1 MAKTLRSHCRGLGT
15 GPWSENQTSHVT
27 TKSLNAEA
35 KRSLV
40 LQLIPGTVQKKKKRR
55 SKEGV
60 DVTTEAKS
68 WADTGKGPRVKEH
81 RWPPDAG
88 KSKET
93 DFPVETPEGGSP
105 VDILNLV
112 KLILYL

>member
-1 MAKTLRSHCRGLGT
+1 MAKTLHSQCRGPGT
-15 GPWSENQTSHVT
+15 DPWSENQISHIT
-27 TKSLNAEA
+27 AKSLNAEV
-35 KRSLV
+35 KRSHV
-40 LQLIPGTVQKKKKRR
+40 LQLIPGTIQKKKKKKRR

-68 WADTGKGPRVKEH
+68 WTNTGKGPGVKEH

-93 DFPVETPEGGSP
+93 YFPLETPEGGSP
-105 VDILNLV
+105 ADT
-112 KLILYL
+112 